1 MTKPLH
7 GKVILITGGSAGI
20 GKATALRFG
29 KAGASVV
36 IAARGS
42 DRGESTLQEIRAIG
56 ADAIFVQT
64 DVSQTGQVQALLAR
78 TVERFGRLDC
88 AFNNAAV
95 LNRSARTGD
104 YDQADFD
111 TEVASNLR
119 SVWLCMKYELEQM
132 QKQQPCGGAIVNTSS
147 INGLGGVRNAALYA
161 MSKAGILALTKS
173 AAQEYAA
180 NGIRVNALVAGGFD
194 TEMLRNAVS
203 QLVGDDPVKVQE
215 AFKGYTAQVPAGRI
229 GKPEEAA
236 EAVFWLCSDAASYV
250 TGQSMI
256 VDGGLTAWAR

>member
-56 ADAIFVQT
+56 ADAIFVQA

-180 NGIRVNALVAGGFD
+180 NDIRVNALVAGGFD

>member
-42 DRGESTLQEIRAIG
+42 DRGESTLQEIRATG

-180 NGIRVNALVAGGFD
+180 NGIRVNALVAGSFD

-203 QLVGDDPVKVQE
+203 QLVGDDPVKSARGIQ
-215 AFKGYTAQVPAGRI
+215 GIYSAG
-229 GKPEEAA
+229 
-236 EAVFWLCSDAASYV
+236 ASW
-250 TGQSMI
+250 SH
-256 VDGGLTAWAR
+256 R